1 LISKVIFY
9 ITPEFCAYI
18 PHNKFTWTMTIQD
31 IHIILLISMKIFS
44 LLNIKY
50 KVINSPRCRIYIL
63 LSINYYTH
71 KKKKKMRYRI
81 KVNLVTLNI
90 WDGDLS
96 QKWDPVSTS
105 GMQWSVQRPKAEAL
119 TFSGNTRV
127 ALIQTL
133 PPFSHIL
140 SYIQICSD
148 LKYQWTNQLTTRN
161 EKDIH
166 RRTTKTSLTF
176 LLLTACCRPHQRI
189 WLLSRR
195 GISFSWYTSAWVH
208 EHRV

>member
-71 KKKKKMRYRI
+71 KKKKNEVPHQGQFGNFEHMRRWSQS
-81 KVNLVTLNI
+81 KVGPSFNLRNAVKRAAPK
-90 WDGDLS
+90 G
-96 QKWDPVSTS
+96 
-105 GMQWSVQRPKAEAL
+105 WS
-119 TFSGNTRV
+119 
-127 ALIQTL
+127 
-133 PPFSHIL
+133 SHIL
-140 SYIQICSD
+140 RQYTRRSYPNS
-148 LKYQWTNQLTTRN
+148 
-161 EKDIH
+161 
-166 RRTTKTSLTF
+166 
-176 LLLTACCRPHQRI
+176 A
-189 WLLSRR
+189 
-195 GISFSWYTSAWVH
+195 SF
-208 EHRV
+208 